1 MEQRVGKREDVAL
14 LKDLL
19 SEVGAATRNL
29 TKDEG

>member
-1 MEQRVGKREDVAL
+1 MEQRVGKSEDVAL

-19 SEVGAATRNL
+19 SEVDSATRNL